1 MQIVITGGIGCGKST
16 VTEILKT
23 EFLQHYQLYD
33 YDKSI
38 HKLYEDKAIQAELYV
53 NFGTHDRRELSKH
66 AFADKKNM
74 LKLKQFFKPHIQRQ
88 ILDAA
93 KIDDILLDIP
103 VWYEYHNDFGILPK
117 LVVNVS
123 CAPDVQL
130 QRVIARDSHRPLK
143 EIQQILAAQIP
154 LKDKIEMSQHTIYT
168 DPGMDVRA
176 SIRRILQVEKITTGK
191 SSLSPQI

>member
-16 VTEILKT
+16 VTEILKS

-33 YDKSI
+33 YDKAV
-38 HKLYEDKAIQAELYV
+38 HQLYENKTVQSELYMK
-53 NFGTHDRRELSKH
+53 FGTHNRRELSKH

-74 LKLKQFFKPHIQRQ
+74 LKMKEIFKPYIQRQ
-88 ILDAA
+88 IIDCG
-93 KIDDILLDIP
+93 KQDDILLDIP

-117 LVVNVS
+117 LVINVS
-123 CAPDVQL
+123 CSPDIQL
-130 QRVIARDSHRPLK
+130 QRVIARDTHRPLK

-168 DPGMDVRA
+168 DPGIDVRA